1 MFKIVGVPIGNLE
14 DISIR
19 QLKELF
25 SADVVIA
32 EDTRNFIK
40 LRNLLSGRFSELL
53 KSMELGENRPE
64 LISYR
69 DQIHDRVFDRILNE
83 IQSGKDCILISDAG
97 MPLISDPG
105 FKLISSLIENEV
117 GIDVIPGATSIETAL
132 VLSGLPSDRFSFIG
146 FLPRERSKI
155 LKLITKFKD
164 TESTI
169 IFFES
174 PYRIKR
180 TLEILSSEY
189 PNLLVSLSNDLTK
202 KFQKTIRGNVFEV
215 LELIKNGKVQGEWVV
230 CLRFMET

>member
-19 QLKELF
+19 QLKSLF
-25 SADVVIA
+25 AADVIIA

-40 LRNLLSGRFSELL
+40 LRNLLSERFPEILKLYELEP
-53 KSMELGENRPE
+53 KRPE

-69 DQIHDRVFDRILNE
+69 DQIHDRIFEKILNAVKGGQE
-83 IQSGKDCILISDAG
+83 CVLISDAG

-105 FKLISSLIENEV
+105 FKLVHELISNDIE
-117 GIDVIPGATSIETAL
+117 IDVIPGATSIETAL
-132 VLSGLPSDRFSFIG
+132 VLSGLPSDRFSFVG

-155 LKLITKFKD
+155 LKIINKFKES
-164 TESTI
+164 ESTI

-189 PNLLVSLSNDLTK
+189 PDLEISISNDLTK
-202 KFQKTIRGNVFEV
+202 KFQKTIRGNVSEV
-215 LELIKNGKVQGEWVV
+215 STQIKDVKIQGEWVV
-230 CLRFMET
+230 CARFAI

>member
-19 QLKELF
+19 QFKALF
-25 SADVVIA
+25 AADIIIA

-40 LRNLLSGRFSELL
+40 LRNLLAERFPELL
-53 KSMELGENRPE
+53 KLFELETKRPE

-69 DQIHDRVFDRILNE
+69 DQVHDRVFDRILNLVKD
-83 IQSGKDCILISDAG
+83 GKECILISDAG

-105 FKLISSLIENEV
+105 FKLVHELLNNGVE
-117 GIDVIPGATSIETAL
+117 IDVIPGATSIESAL
-132 VLSGLPSDRFSFIG
+132 VLSGIPSDRFSFIG

-155 LKLITKFKD
+155 LKLVTKFKE

-189 PNLLVSLSNDLTK
+189 PDLDCAISNDLTK
-202 KFQKTIRGNVFEV
+202 KFQRTIRGSVSEI
-215 LELIKNGKVQGEWVV
+215 LSKIKETKIQGEWVV
-230 CLRFMET
+230 CIRFAPL